1 MREMAVNLFAT
12 AVSSRCLLS
21 ATVTIAVLA
30 QAPSMSVQAP
40 VNACEPDVP
49 VCGVM
54 SQDRLQEFP
63 DRCAAQQA
71 DAERVLVGPCFDAN

>member
-1 MREMAVNLFAT
+1 MREMAVNRFAT

-30 QAPSMSVQAP
+30 QAPSVSVQAS

-63 DRCAAQQA
+63 DRCAAQRSG
-71 DAERVLVGPCFDAN
+71 AEKVLVGPCYDAD